1 MVSFYFFSV
10 DCTIVW
16 IYAFLQ
22 VQPKHISLVRTAA
35 SPSRSLSLSLSPY
48 AKLLFFSRF
57 PGFPLHPAGILP
69 AKVEF
74 SPSARAAAMSCVWL
88 SSCLRLFGHEFETS
102 PRHLATGIQSVPPPT
117 PPPFSHATVSP
128 HYIRKLAACWFL
140 LVSVGQS
147 NCDFFADTFDGFMW
161 DVPCVAAT
169 CALALDSAYIPIC
182 GTMTT
187 RRRVASSKWQVNAAP
202 SYKRNLNKLIEL
214 SRVKR
219 GQGKLVTQ
227 LN

>member
-102 PRHLATGIQSVPPPT
+102 PRHLATGIQSVPPQPLPLFPT
-117 PPPFSHATVSP
+117 PLCLHITYANWQLAGFCQFQLAKAIATSSPTLLMGLCGMYHALRQLVHSHSTPHTFPF
-128 HYIRKLAACWFL
+128 AAL
-140 LVSVGQS
+140 
-147 NCDFFADTFDGFMW
+147 
-161 DVPCVAAT
+161 
-169 CALALDSAYIPIC
+169 
-182 GTMTT
+182 
-187 RRRVASSKWQVNAAP
+187 
-202 SYKRNLNKLIEL
+202 
-214 SRVKR
+214 
-219 GQGKLVTQ
+219 
-227 LN
+227 